1 VAAIATIVAPVL
13 GPTLGGYITDQA
25 SWRWIF
31 FLNIP
36 VGVLAVFLVSILV
49 EDPPWEKNKR
59 SRGVDYIGLSLIT
72 LGLGALQIMMD
83 RGEDVGWFESGFIW
97 VTALIAFTYWNTRRA
112 LDAQTDQII
121 EAEIERK
128 LPDDFEAQ
136 VKQATLQFYAS
147 ELRPISHVGE
157 AIAAIGLPKCV
168 ASSGTPEKIRH
179 GLVCAGIYDQ
189 LAPHIFSA
197 SQVKRGKPAPD
208 LFLFAAERMRTA
220 PARCLVIEDS
230 IPGVT
235 GAVAAG
241 MTVLGFHGGSHCRPG
256 YDDTLRAAGATMTF
270 DDMRQLPGLIARIG
284 APAILG

>member
-1 VAAIATIVAPVL
+1 MQILNGTVDLI
-13 GPTLGGYITDQA
+13 
-25 SWRWIF
+25 IF
-31 FLNIP
+31 DCD
-36 VGVLAVFLVSILV
+36 GVL
-49 EDPPWEKNKR
+49 
-59 SRGVDYIGLSLIT
+59 VDSEVISC
-72 LGLGALQIMMD
+72 
-83 RGEDVGWFESGFIW
+83 
-97 VTALIAFTYWNTRRA
+97 RA
-112 LDAQTDQII
+112 HAQTLTRHGYPITADQVLDRFLGVSDREARQII

-157 AIAAIGLPKCV
+157 AIAAIDLPKCV